1 MSRNRKRQTAE
12 LRFGPLLWALLFC
25 MLVSG
30 ASVGY
35 VWQKDQIRKLGQQIK
50 TLELRHAELVQQNDQ
65 RSKQLAAMRT
75 EAFINRQVENL
86 KLGLV
91 EAQPSQFWRLKE
103 PSLAP
108 ERTRTAAEYAA
119 HSEVGAR

>member
-1 MSRNRKRQTAE
+1 MSRNRKRQTAA

-25 MLVSG
+25 ILVSG

-50 TLELRHAELVQQNDQ
+50 VLENRHAEMVQRNKQ
-65 RSKQLAAMRT
+65 RSDALAAMRT
-75 EAFINRQVENL
+75 QAFINRQVESL

-108 ERTRTAAEYAA
+108 EKSRTAAEYAA

>member
-1 MSRNRKRQTAE
+1 MSRNRKKQAAA
-12 LRFGPLLWALLFC
+12 LKFGPLLWTLLFC

-30 ASVGY
+30 ACVGY

-50 TLELRHAELVQQNDQ
+50 ALEVRHAELVQANEK
-65 RSKQLAAMRT
+65 RSKLLASLRT
-75 EAFINRQVENL
+75 EAFINEQVQNL

-91 EAQPSQFWRLKE
+91 EAQPSQLWRLKE

-108 ERTRTAAEYAA
+108 ERQRTAAEYAA